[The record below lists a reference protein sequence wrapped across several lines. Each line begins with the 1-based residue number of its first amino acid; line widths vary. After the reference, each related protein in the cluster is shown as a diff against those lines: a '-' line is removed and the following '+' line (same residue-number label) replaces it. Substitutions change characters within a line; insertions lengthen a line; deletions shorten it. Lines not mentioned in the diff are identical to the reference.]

1 MYINFFLSYQFY
13 IFENYKCSLFCTYL
27 KGKIYPMLISRD
39 LKPFIRNVNA
49 CIIYLLCKR
58 NPNKCMFYIRIKSK

>member
-49 CIIYLLCKR
+49 CIFIYCVKETQINACFTLE
-58 NPNKCMFYIRIKSK
+58 